1 MGCHFLLQG
10 ILLTQGSNPGL
21 PCCRQT
27 LYHLSHQNVYSDEC
41 QLFLTEKWEK
51 RLLTCVNHYY
61 ESLHFLNPLSVWDN
75 DAKVAW
81 VELAAGK
88 HAFSWGNIEEWSP
101 LTRRQLL
108 SRVVGLRIETDGG
121 REGMMFQVVEQPG
134 QRLSADPSG
143 LLLKRSPELGDL
155 LVHFCGNWDCHKIQ
169 TERKTLI
176 PLLWPAGKEPALEK
190 VDFQ

>member
-1 MGCHFLLQG
+1 MDCSLYRLLHPWDFPGKSTGVGCHFLLQG

-143 LLLKRSPELGDL
+143 LLLKRSPEL
-155 LVHFCGNWDCHKIQ
+155 
-169 TERKTLI
+169 
-176 PLLWPAGKEPALEK
+176 
-190 VDFQ
+190 

>member
-41 QLFLTEKWEK
+41 QLFLTKKWEK

-143 LLLKRSPELGDL
+143 LLLKRSPEL
-155 LVHFCGNWDCHKIQ
+155 
-169 TERKTLI
+169 
-176 PLLWPAGKEPALEK
+176 
-190 VDFQ
+190 